1 MENKYYQ
8 IDEVAK
14 LTGVTKR
21 TIRYY
26 EDLELFK
33 PARTDASYR
42 LYTEEDIEVIREVR
56 NLRIKLGMNL
66 AEIQRFIGL
75 KKTINH
81 ILEGSIKDIDK
92 IRETEVKVKDLMALV
107 EEREEVLKKIK
118 NNCKNYLEKM
128 SRTIEHLEE
137 R

>member
-1 MENKYYQ
+1 MEAKYYQ

-26 EDLELFK
+26 EDLKLLK
-33 PARTDASYR
+33 PARTEASYR
-42 LYTEEDIEVIREVR
+42 LYTEEDIEVIKEIR

-66 AEIQRFIGL
+66 AQIQNFMGL
-75 KKTINH
+75 RNNIH
-81 ILEGSIKDIDK
+81 DILDG
-92 IRETEVKVKDLMALV
+92 KVKDTNKIKEV
-107 EEREEVLKKIK
+107 EVKIKELLIIVDEREEVLEKIK
-118 NNCKNYLEKM
+118 SNCGSYLDRLSKTVEQ
-128 SRTIEHLEE
+128 LEE

>member
-1 MENKYYQ
+1 MEAKYYQ

-26 EDLELFK
+26 EDLKLLQ
-33 PARTDASYR
+33 PARTEASYR
-42 LYTEEDIEVIREVR
+42 LYTEEDIEVIKEIR

-66 AEIQRFIGL
+66 AQIQNFMGL
-75 KKTINH
+75 RNNIH
-81 ILEGSIKDIDK
+81 DILDG
-92 IRETEVKVKDLMALV
+92 KVKDTNKINEV
-107 EEREEVLKKIK
+107 EVKIKELLIIVDEREVVLEKIK
-118 NNCKNYLEKM
+118 SNCCSYLDRLSKTVEQ
-128 SRTIEHLEE
+128 LEE